1 MRACLAGVTAE
12 HAADE
17 RFTRPEQAAGVVAN
31 GEARSG
37 LRHRRSQERLF
48 RWWRQRQGRLRRR
61 VERGGGGRRR
71 RGHGRR
77 ARCCL
82 SCHCRE
88 AKRPLQEKNTGHT
101 RWRDSLMVL
110 RSCWSEEGERSLSE
124 SRSRGAGAGQVL
136 PASFLFGS
144 RTIHQSPPPFPLAS
158 LAFAF
163 LFPLSLPRLA
173 IGKRTSCV
181 WPRGK
186 QALFFRSSATLRLGF
201 ECGSPKRF
209 CFPGGTEHNG
219 GEQSNLTVV
228 FEHVNKMFGEICE
241 RILTVF

>member
-1 MRACLAGVTAE
+1 LAGVTAE

-37 LRHRRSQERLF
+37 LRHWRSQERLF

-101 RWRDSLMVL
+101 RWRDSFMVL
-110 RSCWSEEGERSLSE
+110 RSGWPEEGERSLWK

-136 PASFLFGS
+136 PLLFSLARGPSIILLRLPLWRLSLSLFFFRCPCRGLRSANERAAAAMKASFSSSG
-144 RTIHQSPPPFPLAS
+144 A
-158 LAFAF
+158 
-163 LFPLSLPRLA
+163 
-173 IGKRTSCV
+173 
-181 WPRGK
+181 
-186 QALFFRSSATLRLGF
+186 ALR
-201 ECGSPKRF
+201 
-209 CFPGGTEHNG
+209 
-219 GEQSNLTVV
+219 
-228 FEHVNKMFGEICE
+228 
-241 RILTVF
+241 